1 MADKKIT
8 KVAVLTFKSDISK
21 NGKATVRIPDVRNDL
36 QAQEVKE
43 VMSEIVAKNFFGGN
57 IEPTGLVGAKV
68 VQTDTQ
74 VLEITAE

>member
-21 NGKATVRIPDVRNDL
+21 NGKATVRIPDARDNL
-36 QAQEVKE
+36 NAQEVKE

-57 IEPTGLVGAKV
+57 IEPVGLVGAKV

-74 VLEITAE
+74 VLDITVE